1 MYNVKLVQYALT
13 EYSECTEMHIYN
25 YMNQTDLLSYHKYS
39 NRTFKQ
45 SNFTS
50 VLFILE
56 HDASIMGSMK
66 SIIGKNFGQIFE
78 HIWLRPSFDYQTN
91 NPGKDHKQPVDP
103 AGPHVKHNTLR

>member
-1 MYNVKLVQYALT
+1 MVQYALT

-25 YMNQTDLLSYHKYS
+25 NYMNQTGLLSYHKYS

-56 HDASIMGSMK
+56 HNTSIMGSMK
-66 SIIGKNFGQIFE
+66 SIIGKTFGKFSKAYWANFWAYFQNSVTFWCA
-78 HIWLRPSFDYQTN
+78 H
-91 NPGKDHKQPVDP
+91 
-103 AGPHVKHNTLR
+103 